1 MFDLAGR
8 CGRIVGFVFVIGV
21 LQPHIAAA
29 IDAEKR
35 ADIQTLMKEVGTLAS
50 IDRAVDLM
58 MPKVISNFKKVN
70 PSIPEATWEELSR
83 VGLDE
88 LKKSLPE
95 LQEPLI
101 AIFDANFTAEEVKQ
115 LIAFYGTPLGRKVV
129 TQMPS
134 VMQQTVAL
142 GQAWGE
148 RIGPRIAERIRA
160 AAKQKGYNL

>member
-148 RIGPRIAERIRA
+148 RIGPRISERIRA